1 MFEKAVGPQTPLFST
16 AAASPKKKMDQKFHF
31 HDSSV
36 TLHFRNLQ
44 IPLEIKMTCNVES
57 LKCRNDKASG
67 SVRYLIPTTVE
78 PA

>member
-44 IPLEIKMTCNVES
+44 IPFEIKMTCNVELVKYWS
-57 LKCRNDKASG
+57 HTRKRVKITPCEL
-67 SVRYLIPTTVE
+67 
-78 PA
+78 